1 VDSAFGKIKDFYFLL
16 IMLIF
21 VVWLLIHLRVSGF
34 SRIPNLF
41 SCSFDSSRR
50 YKYNTYNHF
59 CTVFHKLS
67 INLFLSSPIDRSR
80 VHLLRIT
87 KFRTLFFSFLYE
99 TSKLDSAFMVS
110 WAVFMSKLMSINYV
124 TFDTFVSI
132 CIFSLADT
140 KIISCGEDDPFSS
153 IFLNFDL
160 FLWWLTN
167 MFKFSL

>member
-87 KFRTLFFSFLYE
+87 KFRTLFFFSFFY
-99 TSKLDSAFMVS
+99 TKLVS
-110 WAVFMSKLMSINYV
+110 WILHLWYHGLYLWVNSW
-124 TFDTFVSI
+124 VSI
-132 CIFSLADT
+132 MLLLIL
-140 KIISCGEDDPFSS
+140 
-153 IFLNFDL
+153 L
-160 FLWWLTN
+160 FLFVFFL
-167 MFKFSL
+167 SLILK

>member
-1 VDSAFGKIKDFYFLL
+1 MLSATFMIVVFLERFVSNNFLFRGQCFWKDKRFLFFIDYAYFCCLIIDSP
-16 IMLIF
+16 
-21 VVWLLIHLRVSGF
+21 RVSGF

-87 KFRTLFFSFLYE
+87 KFRTLFFSF
-99 TSKLDSAFMVS
+99 F
-110 WAVFMSKLMSINYV
+110 IRN
-124 TFDTFVSI
+124 
-132 CIFSLADT
+132 
-140 KIISCGEDDPFSS
+140 
-153 IFLNFDL
+153 
-160 FLWWLTN
+160 
-167 MFKFSL
+167 